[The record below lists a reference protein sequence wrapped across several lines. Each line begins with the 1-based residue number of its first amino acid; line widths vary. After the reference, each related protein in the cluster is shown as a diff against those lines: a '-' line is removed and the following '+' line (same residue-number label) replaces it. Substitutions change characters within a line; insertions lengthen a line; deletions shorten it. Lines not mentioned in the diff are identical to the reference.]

1 MNSENIQNSDMALLR
16 RKTILEDKF
25 QFFKELKQLM
35 KDGKQEEA
43 ERLMNEYESDLDAM
57 LDEMSVVS
65 QRDVD
70 RSNFPHKGQVF
81 AKDDY
86 VRLQMISEHEKEQYI
101 QVSYECSYSKGIF
114 RSENEVYINSLWED
128 FLQEYTFVCSIYD
141 KNSNEYV
148 GYCSIKDMRRNEWE
162 LAIELKEKYRHKGYG
177 YHALSLMIEK
187 LTALSKQKQY
197 RARVDID
204 NYASQGLMKKL
215 GAIPNGISEFLLHGR
230 NLEEFQKENKSSID
244 DSIRCVAAEFQVSP
258 EELLGHVLE
267 YRLEME

>member
-1 MNSENIQNSDMALLR
+1 
-16 RKTILEDKF
+16 
-25 QFFKELKQLM
+25 
-35 KDGKQEEA
+35 
-43 ERLMNEYESDLDAM
+43 
-57 LDEMSVVS
+57 
-65 QRDVD
+65 
-70 RSNFPHKGQVF
+70 
-81 AKDDY
+81 
-86 VRLQMISEHEKEQYI
+86 
-101 QVSYECSYSKGIF
+101 
-114 RSENEVYINSLWED
+114 
-128 FLQEYTFVCSIYD
+128 
-141 KNSNEYV
+141 
-148 GYCSIKDMRRNEWE
+148 MRRNEWE
-162 LAIELKEKYRHKGYG
+162 FAIELKEKYRHKGYG

>member
-1 MNSENIQNSDMALLR
+1 MNSENIQNSDMALSR
-16 RKTILEDKF
+16 RKTILQDELK
-25 QFFKELKQLM
+25 FFKELKQLM

-65 QRDVD
+65 QRDVN
-70 RSNFPHKGQVF
+70 RSNFPQKGQLF
-81 AKDDY
+81 TEDDY
-86 VRLQMISEHEKEQYI
+86 VRLQMISEQEKEQYI
-101 QVSYECSYSKGIF
+101 QVSYECSYLKGIF
-114 RSENEVYINSLWED
+114 RSENEVYTNSLWED

-148 GYCSIKDMRRNEWE
+148 GYCSVKDMRRREWE

-187 LTALSKQKQY
+187 LTVLSKQKQY
-197 RARVDID
+197 RVRVDID

-230 NLEEFQKENKSSID
+230 NLEEFQRENKSSID
-244 DSIRCVAAEFQVSP
+244 DNIRRVAAEFQVSP

>member
-1 MNSENIQNSDMALLR
+1 MI
-16 RKTILEDKF
+16 KTVT
-25 QFFKELKQLM
+25 
-35 KDGKQEEA
+35 
-43 ERLMNEYESDLDAM
+43 NM
-57 LDEMSVVS
+57 L
-65 QRDVD
+65 
-70 RSNFPHKGQVF
+70 
-81 AKDDY
+81 
-86 VRLQMISEHEKEQYI
+86 
-101 QVSYECSYSKGIF
+101 
-114 RSENEVYINSLWED
+114 
-128 FLQEYTFVCSIYD
+128 
-141 KNSNEYV
+141 

-177 YHALSLMIEK
+177 YHALALMIEK

-230 NLEEFQKENKSSID
+230 NLDKFQKENKSSID
-244 DSIRCVAAEFQVSP
+244 DNIRHVASEFQVSP